1 MTVTNEPGYYE
12 DGKFGIRIENV
23 MIIKEVQ
30 TPNNFGGRGY
40 LGFEH
45 VTVVPIQTK
54 LIAKELLLPE
64 EVAWINEYH
73 KEVFEKVSPLLEKGS
88 RAYNWLERETKAI

>member
-1 MTVTNEPGYYE
+1 MSGWRYQPPHIEPGYYA

-23 MIIKEVQ
+23 LLVRPAE

-45 VTVVPIQTK
+45 VTM
-54 LIAKELLLPE
+54 
-64 EVAWINEYH
+64 
-73 KEVFEKVSPLLEKGS
+73 VSSSTPHRS
-88 RAYNWLERETKAI
+88 RALM